1 MQWKTVCFQCL
12 QKVYYYHYPANNILF
27 KEDFVQSEAS
37 PTRFN
42 VMVFFGSYV
51 PYIELFCV
59 FNLFHLLCVALSRY
73 VKCNMLFVDVAILFL
88 SQSTLNL
95 HCVFIKLAFE
105 SCLLHHVYIF
115 DVVDIARSSQ
125 NRFYIAAVVS
135 CLHCRHC

>member
-1 MQWKTVCFQCL
+1 MHWKTVCFQCL
-12 QKVYYYHYPANNILF
+12 QKVFYYHSPITYCLRGILCSRRLAQRVLMWWF
-27 KEDFVQSEAS
+27 
-37 PTRFN
+37 
-42 VMVFFGSYV
+42 FFGSYV

-59 FNLFHLLCVALSRY
+59 LNLFHSLCVALSRY
-73 VKCNMLFVDVAILFL
+73 VKCTMLFVDIAILFL
-88 SQSTLNL
+88 SWSTLNL